1 MTSSTD
7 YNPAEA
13 WISYHRDLDTWY
25 TYFNAF
31 GSECSTDTL
40 ITCQMLAD
48 WKIPWPAMTTENNLT
63 LEHWSSIF
71 DSMYFQAFF
80 LMSIAATLGLAYL
93 VVFLSF
99 RLLNVTGW
107 AGFESKQDPYNKNE
121 YPYNWDL

>member
-1 MTSSTD
+1 MTSSTE
-7 YNPAEA
+7 YNPASA
-13 WISYHRDLDTWY
+13 WITYHRDIDTWY
-25 TYFNAF
+25 SYFNAL
-31 GSECSTDTL
+31 GSECTTDSL

-48 WKIPWPAMTTENNLT
+48 WKIPWPSMKADNNLT

-93 VVFLSF
+93 VVFLTF

-107 AGFESKQDPYNKNE
+107 AGFDYNKDPYNKNE